1 MKIKSKFVCSACGY
15 ESPKWLGKC
24 PSCDSWNTFTEETV
38 ETGNRKKSKTDFG
51 EIKLHKLSDFTISEE
66 KRITTDIQE
75 FDRVLGGGLI
85 SGSVVL
91 IGGDPGIGKSTLVLQ
106 SAAGIKGEVLYVSGE
121 ESINQINL
129 RAQRLNVK
137 SNNISLLAE
146 TDTDKIISVIEK
158 GDFTAVI
165 IDSIQTCYI
174 PELDNAPGTVTQIR
188 ESAMKLMDAA
198 KKFGCAVILI
208 GHITKEGYIAGPKIL
223 EHMVDAVLQ
232 FEGEK
237 NHNYRVLRAYKN
249 RYGSTNEIGL
259 FEMHETG
266 LVQVNNPSELFLSE
280 RSKSISGSV
289 ITCSLEGTRPVL
301 LEVQALLTPA
311 NFGNPQKVATG
322 FDYRKLS
329 ILLAVLEK
337 RAALRVSQANVF
349 LNIAGGLRIDEPA
362 IDTAVCCAIA
372 SSFLDLPAFNDF
384 VAIGEIGL
392 GGELRAVSQIDKR
405 IQEAV
410 KLGFTNII
418 FPLANSKNLKQIDNV
433 NFYPVKFLND
443 AIKII
448 LQQN

>member
-1 MKIKSKFVCSACGY
+1 LKIKTKFICSSCGY

-24 PSCDSWNTFTEETV
+24 PSCDSWNSFSEETI
-38 ETGNRKKSKTDFG
+38 ETGKKKNKVDYG
-51 EIKLHKLSDFTISEE
+51 EIKVHKLTDFAVIDE
-66 KRITTDIQE
+66 KRITTNIEE

-85 SGSVVL
+85 QGSVIL

-106 SAAGIKGEVLYVSGE
+106 SAAGIQNEVLYVTGE

-129 RAQRLNVK
+129 RAKRLNVR
-137 SNNISLLAE
+137 SNNVSLLAE

-158 GDFTAVI
+158 GIFKTVI

-174 PELDNAPGTVTQIR
+174 SELDNAPGTVTQIR

-198 KKFGCAVILI
+198 KRNNCAIILI

-301 LEVQALLTPA
+301 LEVQALLTPSPY
-311 NFGNPQKVATG
+311 GNPQKVATG

-337 RAALRVSQANVF
+337 RVALRVSQSNVF

-362 IDTAVCCAIA
+362 IDAAVCCAIA
-372 SSFLDLPAFNDF
+372 SSFLDLPALSDY
-384 VAIGEIGL
+384 VAIGEVGL
-392 GGELRAVSQIDKR
+392 GGELRTISNIEKR
-405 IQEAV
+405 VQECV
-410 KLGFTNII
+410 KLGFKNII
-418 FPLANSKNLKQIDNV
+418 IPIGNNKNLKLLKEV
-433 NFYPVKFLND
+433 NIHPVKYLSE

-448 LQQN
+448 LNKN

>member
-1 MKIKSKFVCSACGY
+1 MKIKTKFICTSCGY

-24 PSCDSWNTFTEETV
+24 PNCESWNSFTEETV
-38 ETGNRKKSKTDFG
+38 ETGKKKQKTNYNDVTA
-51 EIKLHKLSDFTISEE
+51 HKLSDFTVVEE
-66 KRITTDIQE
+66 KRIKTNIEE

-85 SGSVVL
+85 PGSVIL

-106 SAAGIKGEVLYVSGE
+106 SAAGIKNEVLYVTGE
-121 ESINQINL
+121 ESLNQINL
-129 RAQRLNVK
+129 RAKRLNVK
-137 SNNISLLAE
+137 SDSVSLLAE
-146 TDTDKIISVIEK
+146 TDTDKIVSIIEK
-158 GDFTAVI
+158 ENFCTVI

-188 ESAMKLMDAA
+188 ESAMKLMEVA
-198 KKFGCAVILI
+198 KKYNCAIILI

-266 LVQVNNPSELFLSE
+266 LIQVSNPSELFLSE
-280 RSKSISGSV
+280 RSKNISGSV

-301 LEVQALLTPA
+301 LEVQALLTPSPY
-311 NFGNPQKVATG
+311 GNPQKVATG

-337 RAALRVSQANVF
+337 RVALRVSQANVF

-362 IDTAVCCAIA
+362 IDAAVCCAIA
-372 SSFLDLPAFNDF
+372 SSFLDLPTKNDF
-384 VAIGEIGL
+384 VVMGEVGL
-392 GGELRAVSQIDKR
+392 GGELRTISNIEKR
-405 IQEAV
+405 VQECY
-410 KLGFTNII
+410 KLGFKNII
-418 FPLANSKNLKQIDNV
+418 LPISNNKNLKINKDINIH
-433 NFYPVKFLND
+433 PVKYLNE

-448 LQQN
+448 LEKE

>member
-1 MKIKSKFVCSACGY
+1 MKIKSKFICSVCGY

-24 PSCDSWNTFTEETV
+24 PSCDSWNSFSEETF
-38 ETGNRKKSKTDFG
+38 ETGKKKTKTDYG
-51 EIKLHKLSDFTISEE
+51 EISVHKLSDFAVVDEQ
-66 KRITTDIQE
+66 RITTNIEE

-85 SGSVVL
+85 SGSVIL

-106 SAAGIKGEVLYVSGE
+106 SAAGIKNEVLYVTGE

-129 RAQRLNVK
+129 RAKRLNVK
-137 SNNISLLAE
+137 SENVSLLAE

-158 GDFTAVI
+158 GNFRTVI

-198 KKFGCAVILI
+198 KRFNCAIILI

-266 LVQVNNPSELFLSE
+266 LVQVSNPSELFLSE

-301 LEVQALLTPA
+301 LEVQALLTPSPY
-311 NFGNPQKVATG
+311 GNPQKVATG

-337 RAALRVSQANVF
+337 RVALRVSQSNVF

-362 IDTAVCCAIA
+362 IDAAVCCAIA
-372 SSFLDLPAFNDF
+372 SSFLDLPALSDF
-384 VAIGEIGL
+384 VAIGEVGL
-392 GGELRAVSQIDKR
+392 GGELRTISNIEKR
-405 IQEAV
+405 VQECT
-410 KLGFTNII
+410 KLGFKNII
-418 FPLANSKNLKQIDNV
+418 IPIGNNKNLKSTKDINIH
-433 NFYPVKFLND
+433 PVKYLSE
-443 AIKII
+443 AIKIV
-448 LQQN
+448 LQKN